1 VGRKLRLT
9 YAGESHFDRTRLL
22 ETGEIAPDGIDLTYL
37 EVGVRDLF
45 RRMAQFAEFEVSEM
59 SVSTMLMLVSRGD
72 DRFVGLPVFPSRHFR
87 HRQIYVRADAG
98 IDAPADLK
106 GRRVGVPEYQM
117 TAALWIR
124 AVLEHDYGV
133 SPRDIHWLEGGL
145 NAPYDVERFRHDP
158 PPGVT
163 IERVVPGTTLSEL
176 LLAGEID
183 AITSSQPPRPFREG
197 SPAVRRL
204 FEDYRTVEREWYER
218 TGFLPIMHMV
228 VMRRD
233 VYEANRWIAVSL
245 LDAFVRSRAAG
256 YEQLHD
262 PDVPP
267 VTHPWWHD
275 EIERLDALFGGDP
288 FRYGFEANREILA
301 AMAQYSYEQGLSTRL
316 VDPAEL
322 FAPEVLGIAC
332 G

>member
-1 VGRKLRLT
+1 MGKLRLT
-9 YAGESHFDRTRLL
+9 YAGESHFDRTHLL
-22 ETGEIAPDGIDLTYL
+22 ESGEVVPDGIDLTYL

-45 RRMAQFAEFEVSEM
+45 RRMAQFAEFDVSEM
-59 SVSTMLMLVSRGD
+59 SVSTMLMLLSRGD

-87 HRQIYVRADAG
+87 HRQIYVRTEAG
-98 IDAPADLK
+98 IEVPADLV

-133 SPRDIHWLEGGL
+133 TPRDLHWHVGGL
-145 NAPYDVERFRHDP
+145 NAPYSAERLRHDP
-158 PPGVT
+158 PPGVR
-163 IERVVPGTTLSEL
+163 IESIAPDRTLSEL

-183 AITSSQPPRPFREG
+183 AITSSQPPLPFREG

-204 FEDYRTVEREWYER
+204 FPDFRTVERDYWVR

-233 VYEANRWIAVSL
+233 VYEANRWIAASL
-245 LDAFVRSRAAG
+245 LDAFVKSRARG
-256 YEQLHD
+256 YARLHD

-267 VTHPWWHD
+267 ITHPWWMD
-275 EIERLDALFGGDP
+275 ELEQLDALFGGDP
-288 FRYGFEANREILA
+288 FRYGFERNRAILE
-301 AMAQYSYEQGLSTRL
+301 AMSEYSLEQGLSLRK
-316 VDPAEL
+316 VAIEEL
-322 FAPEVLGIAC
+322 FAPEVLEMGC
-332 G
+332 